1 MRTFLTL
8 LAIASVWFWGFSV
21 GRIERDVTAKKNAE
35 KIAKLEALYR

>member
-1 MRTFLTL
+1 MRTFLTIIVV
-8 LAIASVWFWGFSV
+8 AWIWFSGFWV